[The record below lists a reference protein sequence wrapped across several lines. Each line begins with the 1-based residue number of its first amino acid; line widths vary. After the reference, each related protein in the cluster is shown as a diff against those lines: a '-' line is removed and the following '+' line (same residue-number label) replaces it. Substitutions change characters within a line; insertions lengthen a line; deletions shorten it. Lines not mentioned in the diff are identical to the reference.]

1 MRRSRALWSGAFISE
16 TVWRHNRAE
25 FWGKAEPSPVLPKQA
40 LPGTQ
45 TRGGAGPIDFTS
57 PQKGHAF
64 DLYTPL
70 MRAPGCQ
77 WWQFGWDTHTPTGF
91 GTLQGDQRSRGA
103 RGREKTLYNITHSQ
117 RNLTVLNRA
126 SLVSWADTGK
136 HTKKKSHLIQTWRKC
151 KCFYC
156 VFGAA
161 GHTTG
166 AGSELGQCPGA
177 APNCPGRSTRG
188 WCLELGTKIEELAH
202 HNTQKQ
208 AKGCPRGN
216 LI

>member
-103 RGREKTLYNITHSQ
+103 RGREKTLYNIMHSQ

-136 HTKKKSHLIQTWRKC
+136 HTKKKSHLIQTWRNANAFIAC
-151 KCFYC
+151 SGQLDIPL
-156 VFGAA
+156 VQGASLVNVRVRHQTA
-161 GHTTG
+161 LG
-166 AGSELGQCPGA
+166 AQREA
-177 APNCPGRSTRG
+177 DAWN
-188 WCLELGTKIEELAH
+188 WE
-202 HNTQKQ
+202 QKS
-208 AKGCPRGN
+208 KN
-216 LI
+216 